1 MVQRQRIGSCVE
13 EDALIQALMDAK
25 GKRVEIIAFGIPY
38 TGLLKKVDIEDGIIN
53 IADNDDL
60 AVLEIERI
68 ESFSL
73 ISEPETES

>member
-1 MVQRQRIGSCVE
+1 MPATLKKAVE
-13 EDALIQALMDAK
+13 EDALIQALIDAK

-38 TGLLKKVDIEDGIIN
+38 AGTLHDIDMEDGIIT
-53 IADNDDL
+53 IIDGEDS

-73 ISEPETES
+73 LSKPGP

>member
-1 MVQRQRIGSCVE
+1 MRERQRLGSYVE

-38 TGLLKKVDIEDGIIN
+38 TGVLNKVDVDEGIIN
-53 IADNDDL
+53 ILDAEDQ

-73 ISEPETES
+73 LPEIEG

>member
-1 MVQRQRIGSCVE
+1 MSKRLSTAVE
-13 EDALIQALMDAK
+13 EDALIQALVDAK

-38 TGLLKKVDIEDGIIN
+38 AGTLSQVDIEDGIIN
-53 IADNDDL
+53 ITDGEDH

-73 ISEPETES
+73 MPESS

>member
-1 MVQRQRIGSCVE
+1 MPQRLTTAVE
-13 EDALIQALMDAK
+13 EDALIQALVDAK

-38 TGLLKKVDIEDGIIN
+38 AGTLSHVDIEDGIIN
-53 IADNDDL
+53 ITDGEDH

-73 ISEPETES
+73 MPESS

>member
-1 MVQRQRIGSCVE
+1 MTERLITAVE
-13 EDALIQALMDAK
+13 EDALIQALVDAK

-38 TGLLKKVDIEDGIIN
+38 SGILAEVDIEDGIIN
-53 IADNDDL
+53 IADGDEH

-73 ISEPETES
+73 VPESS